1 MRYHKYVLFAAMLL
15 MGSVVWAN
23 HSLNPIVAPKEAG
36 KGINFIEGEWK
47 KAMAKAKKENKLI
60 FIDAYATW
68 CGPCKR
74 MQQDVFPNPAVAE
87 FFNKNFVNITIDVE
101 KGEGIAFAQTY
112 GVEVLP
118 TLFITDANGKPITY
132 AKGYIPADQLLKFGQ
147 FGQSKAPLK

>member
-1 MRYHKYVLFAAMLL
+1 MRYYKYVFLAVTLL
-15 MGSVVWAN
+15 MGSIVWAKG
-23 HSLNPIVAPKEAG
+23 SSTPIVAPVKAG
-36 KGINFIEGEWK
+36 KGIIFIEGEWK
-47 KAMAKAKKENKLI
+47 KALAKAKKENKLI

-87 FFNKNFVNITIDVE
+87 YFNKNFVNITIDVE
-101 KGEGIAFAQTY
+101 KGEGIAFSQTY

-118 TLFITDANGKPITY
+118 TLFITDSNGKPITY

-147 FGQSKAPLK
+147 FGQSKAPVK